1 MMGAILTPILEDNS
15 LMQKIHTCPDG
26 MEVYSSLVLNVI
38 PIEDNKRRLEC
49 SRCKA
54 LIAVV
59 STIQP

>member
-1 MMGAILTPILEDNS
+1 MGDNVMTTP
-15 LMQKIHTCPDG
+15 KIHTCPDG
-26 MEVYSSLVLNVI
+26 MEVYTGLVLSII

-49 SRCKA
+49 SRCGA